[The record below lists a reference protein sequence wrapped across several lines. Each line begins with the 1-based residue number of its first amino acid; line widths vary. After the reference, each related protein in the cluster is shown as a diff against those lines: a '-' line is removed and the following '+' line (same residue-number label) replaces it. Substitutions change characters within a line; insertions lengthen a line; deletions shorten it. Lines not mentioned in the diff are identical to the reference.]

1 MDRSGSVVVAE
12 IIIDGEH
19 GAFEQPRIG
28 RINLNS
34 QLVYMVGT
42 KKIRS
47 W

>member
-1 MDRSGSVVVAE
+1 ME
-12 IIIDGEH
+12 NT

-28 RINLNS
+28 RINLNR
-34 QLVYMVGT
+34 QLVYMVGM